1 MDAQNKSGFDNGTT
15 LMFQGIGVY
24 LHRYGQTD
32 GCTVSHMTTKLVI
45 DVTRFSRIWSST
57 HVPLACCSFAIN
69 AMLR

>member
-45 DVTRFSRIWSST
+45 DGLPDFLGYGAPFICLW
-57 HVPLACCSFAIN
+57 HAAAL
-69 AMLR
+69 L